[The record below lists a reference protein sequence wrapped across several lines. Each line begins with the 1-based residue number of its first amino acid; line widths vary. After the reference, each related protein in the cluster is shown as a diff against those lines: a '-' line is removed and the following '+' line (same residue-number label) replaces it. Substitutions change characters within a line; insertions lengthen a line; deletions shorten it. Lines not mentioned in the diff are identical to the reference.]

1 MELKLNIG
9 YEELIELVK
18 QLPLN
23 QIRKLKADLALIMIT
38 NEMEDEMSDFQEFL
52 LQGPVMDDD
61 QYQDFLSDRKYF
73 NACPTKKNF
82 PK

>member
-23 QIRKLKADLALIMIT
+23 QIQKLKADLALIMIT

-73 NACPTKKNF
+73 NAWRTN
-82 PK
+82 